1 VSNREAGDKRHRQ
14 RVADLTGSILL
25 VALGA
30 LFAIGGIGYGLQ
42 RGGRIGPGFMPLLG
56 GSALIAFAI
65 LVGLEAL
72 RRDPV
77 EGSGAA
83 ASGNGTATKES
94 VGQGDRD
101 SSVTRRPLTVRVKEK
116 PYRFVAVV
124 MVLTSST
131 VLLVQLLGFLV
142 ACALL
147 IFILVAA
154 VEGQGWRS
162 ALLISVGA
170 TAITW
175 LIFVRL
181 LAVPLPTGVLGEIVG
196 T

>member
-1 VSNREAGDKRHRQ
+1 
-14 RVADLTGSILL
+14 
-25 VALGA
+25 
-30 LFAIGGIGYGLQ
+30 
-42 RGGRIGPGFMPLLG
+42 MPLLG

-77 EGSGAA
+77 GGSGAA
-83 ASGNGTATKES
+83 ASGSETATKES
-94 VGQGDRD
+94 IGQGDRD
-101 SSVTRRPLTVRVKEK
+101 PSATRRPLTVRVKEE

-124 MVLTSST
+124 MALTAGT
-131 VLLVQLLGFLV
+131 VLLGQLVGFLV

-162 ALLISVGA
+162 ALLISAGA

-181 LAVPLPTGVLGEIVG
+181 LAVPLRTGVLGEIMG